1 MRRSERGMVTAETA
15 IVMPF
20 VVLVA
25 VTLLWVVTLGVTQMR
40 VSDSAREGA
49 RSAARGESTEVVR
62 RTVREAMPGAS
73 VRVTPRE
80 SHVEVRVRARASL
93 PLFPRAGVTL
103 AGRAVAAVE

>member
-1 MRRSERGMVTAETA
+1 MKRSARGMVTAETA
-15 IVMPF
+15 VVMPF

-49 RSAARGESTEVVR
+49 RAAARGEPADVVR
-62 RTVREAMPGAS
+62 RTVREHLSDAS
-73 VRVTPRE
+73 VRVTTRE
-80 SHVEVRVRARASL
+80 GHVEVRVRARTSL

-103 AGRAVAAVE
+103 AGRAVAALE